1 MKITKLNL
9 LLMVFLNLGFSTYS
23 SAKNK
28 EMIVKNIENIVRYY
42 QDFPKKGI
50 LFQDLLPIYENPEVL
65 HDIVNHLISRY
76 EGNVDAVVGLDAR
89 GFILGGML
97 AYKLSVPF
105 IPARKKGKL
114 PGSCFSASYEKEY
127 GTDTFELSRDALSG
141 GERVLIV
148 DDLIANGGSA
158 QAAISLIKQAGA
170 IPYEF
175 FAFSE
180 VPQLEGSKKLGIPS
194 YILMGE

>member
-76 EGNVDAVVGLDAR
+76 EGNVDAVVGLDE
-89 GFILGGML
+89 GV
-97 AYKLSVPF
+97 LS
-105 IPARKKGKL
+105 
-114 PGSCFSASYEKEY
+114 
-127 GTDTFELSRDALSG
+127 
-141 GERVLIV
+141 
-148 DDLIANGGSA
+148 
-158 QAAISLIKQAGA
+158 
-170 IPYEF
+170 
-175 FAFSE
+175 
-180 VPQLEGSKKLGIPS
+180 
-194 YILMGE
+194 

>member
-1 MKITKLNL
+1 
-9 LLMVFLNLGFSTYS
+9 
-23 SAKNK
+23 
-28 EMIVKNIENIVRYY
+28 
-42 QDFPKKGI
+42 
-50 LFQDLLPIYENPEVL
+50 
-65 HDIVNHLISRY
+65 
-76 EGNVDAVVGLDAR
+76 
-89 GFILGGML
+89 ML

-148 DDLIANGGSA
+148 DDLIATGGSA